1 MKKIYSFLLLLLI
14 STESVFA
21 QCAMCKASLE
31 AEINSGGIGSN
42 GINDGI
48 LYLMFIPYLLIGGV
62 GFMMYKHFKS
72 S

>member
-1 MKKIYSFLLLLLI
+1 MKRIFTLMLLLI
-14 STESVFA
+14 LSTESVFA

>member
-1 MKKIYSFLLLLLI
+1 MKKLFPFLVLFLLSL
-14 STESVFA
+14 ESVFA

-62 GFMMYKHFKS
+62 GFMLYKHFKS

>member
-1 MKKIYSFLLLLLI
+1 MKKIYSFLLLLLV